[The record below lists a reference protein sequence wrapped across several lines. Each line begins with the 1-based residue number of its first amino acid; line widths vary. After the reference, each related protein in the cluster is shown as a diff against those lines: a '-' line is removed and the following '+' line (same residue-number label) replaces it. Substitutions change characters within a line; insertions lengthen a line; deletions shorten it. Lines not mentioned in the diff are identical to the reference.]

1 MNTDKIVPGS
11 NELSWMLD
19 DMLKAKG
26 TRYSVLLSSDGL
38 MLLYSGDI
46 EKDDADRVS
55 AAMSSMQSLS
65 RAMREFAGTGTAM
78 WRQTMLEFD
87 EGFMFLAAAGQGA
100 HLMVSTTRD
109 VDMED
114 VVFRMQQL
122 VQQLS
127 RELASRPRIET
138 VAP

>member
-1 MNTDKIVPGS
+1 MNSDKIVPGS
-11 NELSWMLD
+11 NELGWMLD

-38 MLLYSGDI
+38 MLLYSGEI
-46 EKDDADRVS
+46 SKDDADRVS
-55 AAMSSMQSLS
+55 AAMSSVQSLS
-65 RAMREFAGTGTAM
+65 RAMMEFAGPGAST
-78 WRQTMLEFD
+78 WRQTMMEFD

-127 RELASRPRIET
+127 RELASRPRIES
-138 VAP
+138 VAK

>member
-11 NELSWMLD
+11 NELAWMLD

-46 EKDDADRVS
+46 GKDDAERVS
-55 AAMSSMQSLS
+55 AAMSSVQSLS
-65 RAMREFAGTGTAM
+65 RAMREFAGPGSNA
-78 WRQTMLEFD
+78 WRQTMMEFD
-87 EGFMFLAAAGQGA
+87 QGFMFLAAAGQGA